1 MRKEDNN
8 DCIRYLMKEMDPSEE
23 LLMERAMMEDEDLL
37 IEVESMRQT
46 FKKLDQLPE
55 VEPPSHVQESIM
67 QKAAEQGKKNRQSNN
82 TFKPALKY
90 AVAAT
95 LALTFTAGGAW
106 LFLDTDNTQ
115 QSVEQTAEASV
126 AGPSTS
132 ATTSNTAPAAAS
144 QGINQVSTGN
154 SGVPITRFAGS
165 NLQKAPSVPSFESG
179 DIDPWIDR
187 EDILHFEDQFTE
199 QKEQFQEF
207 VQQSK
212 EKLQLIESSTIT
224 DQQIKPLQLTGSG
237 N

>member
-1 MRKEDNN
+1 MRNEDNN

-67 QKAAEQGKKNRQSNN
+67 QKAAEQAKKNRKSN
-82 TFKPALKY
+82 TFKPAFKY

-95 LALTFTAGGAW
+95 LALTFTASGAW
-106 LFLDTDNTQ
+106 LFLDTDHTQ
-115 QSVEQTAEASV
+115 QAAEQTAEASA
-126 AGPSTS
+126 AGPSAS
-132 ATTSNTAPAAAS
+132 ATTSNSAPAAAS

-154 SGVPITRFAGS
+154 SGVAITRFAGS
-165 NLQKAPSVPSFESG
+165 NLQEAPSLKSFGSG

-187 EDILHFEDQFTE
+187 EDILRLEDQFTD

-207 VQQSK
+207 VQDSK

>member
-1 MRKEDNN
+1 MRNEDNN

-46 FKKLDQLPE
+46 FNKLDQMPE
-55 VEPPSHVQESIM
+55 VEPPKHVQESIM
-67 QKAAEQGKKNRQSNN
+67 QKAAEQAKKNREKNA

-95 LALTFTAGGAW
+95 LALTVSAGGAW
-106 LFLDTDNTQ
+106 LFLDTDVNQPAQ
-115 QSVEQTAEASV
+115 QQAEASV
-126 AGPSTS
+126 TAS
-132 ATTSNTAPAAAS
+132 APTNANSASVASS

-154 SGVPITRFAGS
+154 SGAPLTRFAGS
-165 NLQKAPSVPSFESG
+165 NLQEAPSIPTFNSG
-179 DIDPWIDR
+179 DVDPWIDR
-187 EDILHFEDQFTE
+187 EDILHFEDQFSE